1 MEIKKCRHCSG
12 RHHQSICNNPSSN
25 RQQCDDKKVPENR
38 NSNKGPEGSDPP
50 TTAGVTQTTKGSVL
64 LQTAKATVSNGS
76 RLVPAGILFDTGSQ
90 RSYIRKSLQNRL
102 RLNPIGKETLQL
114 NTFSESK
121 SKRENCEVFKVNIAN
136 KNNGE
141 SIEITAIGFPTI
153 CAPLPKRLFL
163 PRQFRTCDF
172 NSCDSSNDNDS
183 IDILVGADHY
193 WDIVTGDVIHGGNSP
208 TWVGFYLDRRSN
220 LSRTVTHSVISS

>member
-1 MEIKKCRHCSG
+1 
-12 RHHQSICNNPSSN
+12 
-25 RQQCDDKKVPENR
+25 
-38 NSNKGPEGSDPP
+38 
-50 TTAGVTQTTKGSVL
+50 
-64 LQTAKATVSNGS
+64 
-76 RLVPAGILFDTGSQ
+76 LFDTGSQ

-114 NTFSESK
+114 NTFGESK

-153 CAPLPKRLFL
+153 CAPFPAKVNISECSYLDSLEL
-163 PRQFRTCDF
+163 ADF

-193 WDIVTGDVIHGGNSP
+193 WDIVTGDVIHGGNGP